1 MLGVVVA
8 VIAVMSCN
16 CCETYYYA
24 RAVKKEAEEV
34 FKDKKSFF
42 QALSFKGVVVG
53 KEKCEKCGINKF
65 VVFIEIEE
73 MNQDVPFKYQAYPPY
88 YFFKRD
94 SLSLTVIE
102 EAFEDL
108 KKGDLMKKKSNSRYL
123 ETNNG
128 RLEILNKEESV
139 WLP

>member
-1 MLGVVVA
+1 MLGAVAA

-53 KEKCEKCGINKF
+53 KEKCKKCGINKF

-73 MNQDVPFKYQAYPPY
+73 MNQDVLFKYQTYPPY
-88 YFFKRD
+88 YSFKSD
-94 SLSLTVIE
+94 TLSLTVIE

-108 KKGDLMKKKSNSRYL
+108 KKGDLVKKKSNSRYL
-123 ETNNG
+123 EANRE
-128 RLEILNKEESV
+128 RLEILNKEEGV